1 MADDIWEYYMRDL
14 NRAAEF
20 MTDRV
25 QRLAIEVAQWKAVA
39 QRFYDL
45 DPSDQQAY
53 LYACVAYE
61 DLIKGRDND

>member
-25 QRLAIEVAQWKAVA
+25 QRLAIEVTQWKAVA

-45 DPSDQQAY
+45 DPADPQAY